1 MKLDKFKLDLYRA
14 KRGVT
19 IRDLAKKAGVSA
31 NVLCKPHGGDIH
43 ALTLGRI
50 AKALG
55 VEPEAL
61 IIEEVTHVSTS
72 R

>member
-14 KRGVT
+14 KRG
-19 IRDLAKKAGVSA
+19 ISIKDLAKKAGVSV
-31 NVLCKPHGGDIH
+31 NVLCKPQGASIP
-43 ALTLGRI
+43 ALALGRI

-55 VEPEAL
+55 VDPEEL
-61 IIEEVTHVSTS
+61 IIEEVTHVSAS